1 MYLAEHNN
9 IPRQSGIFEAKITS
23 PRQAC
28 VISELPVYCCVLSG
42 VPISSLW
49 WTLGSYTVL
58 VKAGLSFSA
67 AAELETD
74 YDGRLLEGR
83 LRN

>member
-1 MYLAEHNN
+1 M
-9 IPRQSGIFEAKITS
+9 
-23 PRQAC
+23 
-28 VISELPVYCCVLSG
+28 
-42 VPISSLW
+42 
-49 WTLGSYTVL
+49 L